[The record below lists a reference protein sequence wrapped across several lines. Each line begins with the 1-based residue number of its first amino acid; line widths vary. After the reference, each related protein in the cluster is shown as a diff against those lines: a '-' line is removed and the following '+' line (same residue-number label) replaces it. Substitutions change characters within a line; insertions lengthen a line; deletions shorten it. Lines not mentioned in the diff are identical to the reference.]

1 MSDSGFKLD
10 IFIHMD
16 AVGRND
22 WQGPADD
29 RPLTELG
36 AKQAEEMSAMLSS
49 EPVSAIFSSPAARC
63 RESLQPLASKHSLP
77 VVVLP
82 GFKDTQGYK
91 APPGW
96 ENPDRPGGD
105 PLGGAASAGSAFMAL
120 RQIQSQFPNGRAVL
134 CSYGDIVP
142 ALLAFLSGA
151 YGVAMPARNNKKGAL
166 FTVTFEGDKVG
177 LAGADAPASF
187 PQ

>member
-1 MSDSGFKLD
+1 MALKLD

-22 WQGPADD
+22 WTGAPDD
-29 RPLTELG
+29 RPLTEAG
-36 AKQAEEMSAMLSS
+36 KKQSQAICDLLSA
-49 EPVSAIFSSPAARC
+49 EPVNGIFSSPAVRC
-63 RESLQPLASKHSLP
+63 RESLEPLSKRHGLP

-82 GFKDTQGYK
+82 GFKDTLGYK
-91 APPGW
+91 APAGW
-96 ENPDRPGGD
+96 ENPDRPSD
-105 PLGGAASAGSAFMAL
+105 PLGGAQSAGSAYAAL
-120 RQIQSQFPNGRAVL
+120 REIQAAVPNGRAVL

-151 YGVAMPARNNKKGAL
+151 NGTPMPPRNNKKGAL
-166 FTVTFEGDKVG
+166 FSVTIDGDRVS
-177 LAGADAPASF
+177 LAGSEPPAGF

>member
-1 MSDSGFKLD
+1 MALKLD

-22 WQGPADD
+22 WTGAADD
-29 RPLTELG
+29 RPLTEAGKQQAEAMSALLG
-36 AKQAEEMSAMLSS
+36 AQ
-49 EPVSAIFSSPAARC
+49 PVNGIFSSPAARC
-63 RESLQPLASKHSLP
+63 LESLEPLSKQHGLP

-82 GFKDTQGYK
+82 GFKDTLGYK
-91 APPGW
+91 APAGW
-96 ENPDRPGGD
+96 ENPDRPSD
-105 PLGGAASAGSAFMAL
+105 PLGGAASAGSAYSAL
-120 RQIQSQFPNGRAVL
+120 REIQAAVPNGRAVL

-151 YGVAMPARNNKKGAL
+151 HGVAMPPRNNKKGAL
-166 FTVTFEGDKVG
+166 FSVTIDGDKVA
-177 LAGADAPASF
+177 LAGAEPPAGF